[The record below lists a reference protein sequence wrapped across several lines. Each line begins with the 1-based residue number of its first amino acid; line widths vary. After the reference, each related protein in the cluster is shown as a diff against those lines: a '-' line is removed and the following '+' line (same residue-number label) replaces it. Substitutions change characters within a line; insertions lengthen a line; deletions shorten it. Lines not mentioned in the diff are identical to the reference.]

1 VLGWEARVP
10 VIADINS
17 GTYKFVLV
25 LHILAAIVGFG
36 GVFLNALYGQQAKAR
51 RGREGLAIAE
61 ANFLVSN
68 VAEFFIYGVFVFG
81 ILLVLLSDDVWTF
94 SQFWIWASIVL
105 YVIGLGLVHGVLRP
119 NVRRMNALMAELAE
133 MGSPP
138 MGDTPGGPPPQVTE
152 LEERGQRVGLTGSV
166 LNVLVVL
173 ILFLMIWKPGS

>member
-1 VLGWEARVP
+1 VL

-17 GTYKFVLV
+17 GTYKLVLA

-36 GVFLNALYGQQAKAR
+36 GVFLNALYGQQAKSR

-61 ANFLVSN
+61 ANYLVSN
-68 VAEFFIYGVFVFG
+68 IAEFVIYGVFIFG
-81 ILLVLLSDDVWTF
+81 ILLVLLSDEVWTF
-94 SQFWIWASIVL
+94 GQFWIWSSIAL
-105 YVIGLGLVHGVLRP
+105 FIIGLGVAHAVLRP

-138 MGDTPGGPPPQVTE
+138 MGDSPGGPPPQVSE
-152 LEERGQRVGLTGSV
+152 LEERGQRVGLAGTT
-166 LNVLVVL
+166 LNVIVVL

>member
-1 VLGWEARVP
+1 VL

-17 GTYKFVLV
+17 GTYKLVLV

-61 ANFLVSN
+61 SNFLVSS
-68 VAEFFIYGVFVFG
+68 VAEFFIYGVLVFG
-81 ILLVLLSDDVWTF
+81 ILLVLLSDEVWTF
-94 SQFWIWASIVL
+94 GQFWIWASIVL
-105 YVIGLGLVHGVLRP
+105 YVVGLGLAHGVLRP
-119 NVRRMNALMAELAE
+119 NVRRMNVLMAELAE
-133 MGSPP
+133 TGSPP
-138 MGDTPGGPPPQVTE
+138 VGESPGGPPPQATE
-152 LEERGQRVGLTGSV
+152 LEQRGQRVGLAGTT